1 MYGIGK
7 ELIVFELTKRQR
19 NGEKYAETIF
29 YIKKKNYWKA
39 IPRRLHISLPPVP
52 L

>member
-19 NGEKYAETIF
+19 NGEKYAEKNL
-29 YIKKKNYWKA
+29 KKQ
-39 IPRRLHISLPPVP
+39 
-52 L
+52 